1 MSDSRAAA
9 RCYFNLNSQL
19 QLQLKKTPARNTAGF
34 FVSTEFLAPLATS
47 WLMSDER

>member
-1 MSDSRAAA
+1 MVNEPRSGQM
-9 RCYFNLNSQL
+9 L
-19 QLQLKKTPARNTAGF
+19 LQLKLSTSTKKNPARNTAGF